1 MYSAKL
7 QDTGSTNKTQVYF
20 YTLPV
25 NNQKGNLKIII
36 FTVVSKWIK
45 YVGTNLMKDMQDII
59 TANHSTLLKEFKAI
73 DYQQVCYYHSKG
85 ERQSFQQKLLWQ
97 LDIHIQKNEVNHT
110 SYIFKN

>member
-36 FTVVSKWIK
+36 FTVVSK
-45 YVGTNLMKDMQDII
+45 
-59 TANHSTLLKEFKAI
+59 
-73 DYQQVCYYHSKG
+73 
-85 ERQSFQQKLLWQ
+85 
-97 LDIHIQKNEVNHT
+97 
-110 SYIFKN
+110 